1 MLSTSESINEYKSI
15 AESIPRK
22 IMIVISVESKN
33 VFIVLVV
40 PNYPFNGAVKVKFVS
55 NVSVSTK
62 TPPAVEMSPVI

>member
-1 MLSTSESINEYKSI
+1 
-15 AESIPRK
+15 
-22 IMIVISVESKN
+22 MIVISVESKN

-55 NVSVSTK
+55 NVSVSAK